1 MSRDR
6 EEKRK
11 KKTELARQLGV
22 SKSEVDDHKDLAER
36 ERVTRPAVQ
45 LIEQKSRGN
54 FLKRL
59 VASNDDLVLALF
71 LVEQRRARLIK
82 AFALNDVRHE
92 LGKVTYHRPAH
103 FVVVVFARGSVPS
116 SFEALRVDGHEIAN
130 ESLTAW
136 ETPRA
141 ARIDGIEG
149 VTKGAVVSMRGV
161 ARVEAKHDFP
171 LEKTTATIAIEI

>member
-11 KKTELARQLGV
+11 KKAELARQLGV
-22 SKSEVDDHKDLAER
+22 SKADVDEHKDLADR
-36 ERVTRPAVQ
+36 ERVTRPAIQ
-45 LIEQKSRGN
+45 LVERKAS

-59 VASNDDLVLALF
+59 MGSEDLVLALF

-82 AFALNDVRHE
+82 AFLLRDVRHE

-103 FVVVVFARGSVPS
+103 FFVVVFASESVPS
-116 SFEALRVDGHEIAN
+116 LDALRIDGYEVANEALV
-130 ESLTAW
+130 AW

-141 ARIDGIEG
+141 VRIDGVDG
-149 VTKGAVVSMRGV
+149 VTKGAAVSMRGI
-161 ARVEAKHDFP
+161 ARVEAKLDFGM
-171 LEKTTATIAIEI
+171 ATIAIEI

>member
-11 KKTELARQLGV
+11 KKAELARQLGV
-22 SKSEVDDHKDLAER
+22 SKAEVDDHKDLAER

-45 LIEQKSRGN
+45 LVSRKAG
-54 FLKRL
+54 FLSRL
-59 VASNDDLVLALF
+59 LSRDDDIVFALF

-82 AFALNDVRHE
+82 AFVLGDTRHE
-92 LGKVTYHRPAH
+92 LGKIVYHRPAH
-103 FVVVVFARGSVPS
+103 FVVVVFPGEAVPS
-116 SFEALRVDGHEIAN
+116 SIVIEEHDISSEALA
-130 ESLTAW
+130 SW

-141 ARIDGIEG
+141 VNVQG
-149 VTKGAVVSMRGV
+149 VGKGALVSIRGV

-171 LEKTTATIAIEI
+171 LEKGTATIAIEI

>member
-11 KKTELARQLGV
+11 KKAELARQLGV
-22 SKSEVDDHKDLAER
+22 SKGDVDEHKDLAER

-45 LIEQKSRGN
+45 LLERKAGFLSR
-54 FLKRL
+54 LISRE
-59 VASNDDLVLALF
+59 DDLVLALF
-71 LVEQRRARLIK
+71 LVELRRARLIK
-82 AFALNDVRHE
+82 AFALDDMRHE

-103 FVVVVFARGSVPS
+103 FVVVVFASENVPA
-116 SFEALRVDGHEIAN
+116 SFDALRIDGHEVASEAIA
-130 ESLTAW
+130 AW

-141 ARIDGIEG
+141 VRIEGVAG
-149 VTKGAVVSMRGV
+149 VTKGAAVSMRGI

-171 LEKTTATIAIEI
+171 LEKSTATVAVEM

>member
-11 KKTELARQLGV
+11 KKAELARQLGV
-22 SKSEVDDHKDLAER
+22 SKADVDEHKDLADR
-36 ERVTRPAVQ
+36 ERVTRPAIQFV
-45 LIEQKSRGN
+45 ERSTS
-54 FLKRL
+54 FFKRL
-59 VASNDDLVLALF
+59 IAREDDLVLALF

-82 AFALNDVRHE
+82 AFLLGDVRHE

-103 FVVVVFARGSVPS
+103 FIVVVFASERVPS
-116 SFEALRVDGHEIAN
+116 SFDALRIDGHEVAN
-130 ESLTAW
+130 EALAGR

-141 ARIDGIEG
+141 VRIDGVDG
-149 VTKGAVVSMRGV
+149 VTKGAAVSIRGI

-171 LEKTTATIAIEI
+171 LEKRVTTIAIEI